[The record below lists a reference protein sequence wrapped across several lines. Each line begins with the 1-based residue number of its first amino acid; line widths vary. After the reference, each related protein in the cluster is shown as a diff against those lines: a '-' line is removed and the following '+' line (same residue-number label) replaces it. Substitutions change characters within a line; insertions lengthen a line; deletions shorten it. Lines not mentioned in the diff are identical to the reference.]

1 MKPTIQMLTAAAI
14 ALTSIAPALA
24 GPNDS
29 FGTSVPGQGDMSQV
43 PAGAL
48 GGNTEFTDDEK
59 RMRKKYKSN
68 ISSAQKLIA
77 KADAM
82 IKAAEKISDEKA
94 QKKGKILKEIGE
106 KRLADLRTNSPFL
119 EFAANPKP
127 NPQ

>member
-14 ALTSIAPALA
+14 ALTLNAPALA

-29 FGTSVPGQGDMSQV
+29 FGTSVPGQGDMSQA
-43 PAGAL
+43 PGAL

-77 KADAM
+77 KADSM
-82 IKAAEKISDEKA
+82 IKAAEKINDVKA

-106 KRLADLRTNSPFL
+106 KRLAELRTNSPFL
-119 EFAANPKP
+119 EFAANPTP